1 VKPRANIGF
10 QQRRSFYI
18 SIATWL
24 KRKVDREPSTSISA
38 IDIST
43 ITRLTVELSW
53 RNSSTAKRD
62 DIKVQRLEPRRC
74 EKIWYSLQVR
84 VSELGTTAYGEPT
97 RAQME
102 VASLESSAARSRS
115 LAMASGIT
123 VSAPNYC
130 GSRLDDGAAARL
142 RSPGVDNAA
151 RRKNFHSVA
160 AFDFRRQFV
169 LNGTHAEYD
178 RINALKLS
186 RCSVRS

>member
-102 VASLESSAARSRS
+102 VASLESSTARSRS

-123 VSAPNYC
+123 VNAPNYC
-130 GSRLDDGAAARL
+130 GSRLDDAPPPTCALAWRL
-142 RSPGVDNAA
+142 TTRLAGRTFTRWPPST
-151 RRKNFHSVA
+151 SVGSSSSTVPT
-160 AFDFRRQFV
+160 R
-169 LNGTHAEYD
+169 NMIESMH
-178 RINALKLS
+178 
-186 RCSVRS
+186 